1 MNLLKQNITKI
12 KYIDDKYFMIIIEN
26 IAPFDFKKVRN
37 DIYVISKDENNIL
50 LPINKYIR
58 NSFNLLEKRTIFQKY
73 FFEKDNIANNEF
85 ILEFSSN
92 YKNIKLTFNNLI
104 EKSAPIIT
112 GGFKRYLLSINSVN
126 SDDSSFN
133 IEISPSNNLLSENTL
148 TEVNIVIKYY
158 NKEKKT
164 NIDEISDKNF
174 KLEKINS
181 LKKYCAYNYN
191 LIINNNNKINIPTND
206 LNYIYYLRLNKKA
219 NILNNEELNTIASI
233 SSNLFYI
240 NKFNFTEPNK
250 EILFNLNNLENNKEY
265 IASFF
270 IKVENRS
277 EGEEIYYSI
286 TYEFNTK
293 IEKEKSDNNDD
304 DGDSDSSWLIVF
316 IFIFIV
322 LSIIAAFIFFIFYRK
337 IRIRNRNLE
346 DKVDAISLS
355 NGINEDLVI
364 NFGSDKTKGNEDY
377 ENAFI

>member
-1 MNLLKQNITKI
+1 M
-12 KYIDDKYFMIIIEN
+12 
-26 IAPFDFKKVRN
+26 
-37 DIYVISKDENNIL
+37 
-50 LPINKYIR
+50 
-58 NSFNLLEKRTIFQKY
+58 
-73 FFEKDNIANNEF
+73 
-85 ILEFSSN
+85 
-92 YKNIKLTFNNLI
+92 
-104 EKSAPIIT
+104 
-112 GGFKRYLLSINSVN
+112 
-126 SDDSSFN
+126 
-133 IEISPSNNLLSENTL
+133 
-148 TEVNIVIKYY
+148 
-158 NKEKKT
+158 
-164 NIDEISDKNF
+164 
-174 KLEKINS
+174 
-181 LKKYCAYNYN
+181 
-191 LIINNNNKINIPTND
+191 
-206 LNYIYYLRLNKKA
+206 NKKA

-240 NKFNFTEPNK
+240 NKFNITEPNK

-293 IEKEKSDNNDD
+293 IEKEKSNNNDND
-304 DGDSDSSWLIVF
+304 NDSDSDSSWLIVF
-316 IFIFIV
+316 IFIILF
-322 LSIIAAFIFFIFYRK
+322 IIAAFIFFIFYRK